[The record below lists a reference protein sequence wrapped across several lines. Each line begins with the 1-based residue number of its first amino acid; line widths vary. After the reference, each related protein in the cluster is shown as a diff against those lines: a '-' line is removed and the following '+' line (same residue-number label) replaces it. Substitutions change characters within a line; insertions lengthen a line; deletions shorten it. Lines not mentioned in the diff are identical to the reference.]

1 MRVAHSCW
9 VGWVVVW
16 LGAGCVTPLAL
27 LTPGGFQPSPTT
39 TTAPSPSVVPNQS
52 AATAPSSAPPSLATP
67 ATQPPSTA
75 TVTAPAV
82 TTPTVTTPTVTT
94 PATTPTVTKPT
105 VTTPSSRPL
114 ARAAEPSPAEG
125 LREVQRLC
133 DRAEVSFRNTEGF
146 IARLRCRELVNGV
159 QRPMEVLMFKY
170 RKTPLSVH
178 MKWIGEVGKGREVLF
193 VEGANDGKMMIR
205 TAAGDIPL
213 VQPGKVISINPDS
226 PLVTAKS
233 RHNIRESGFAPSI
246 RKLREAIQ
254 ASGREPAP
262 RYLGWI
268 NCPEL
273 PEPFEAVEIKIAPN
287 RERWLEDGG
296 RRIMGF
302 DPENGLPTYVVTYDS
317 TGRESEFYV
326 FDCFQSPVPFDEKD
340 FDPEALWGKR

>member
-1 MRVAHSCW
+1 MGVART
-9 VGWVVVW
+9 GWLGGLVVCVVC
-16 LGAGCVTPLAL
+16 LGAGFGAGCVTPMTLLA
-27 LTPGGFQPSPTT
+27 PGGGQPSTPR
-39 TTAPSPSVVPNQS
+39 VS
-52 AATAPSSAPPSLATP
+52 ADALAAISADAAVSNAPPAVRSPRSILPGPAKPQAADSSIPALARP
-67 ATQPPSTA
+67 QAAESPPP
-75 TVTAPAV
+75 VGPAV
-82 TTPTVTTPTVTT
+82 
-94 PATTPTVTKPT
+94 
-105 VTTPSSRPL
+105 RPPQAQ
-114 ARAAEPSPAEG
+114 ARAAEPTVADG

-133 DRAEVSFRNTEGF
+133 DRAEASFRNTESF

-159 QRPMEVLMFKY
+159 QRPMETLLFKY

-213 VQPGKVISINPDS
+213 VQPGKVLSINPDS

-233 RHNIRESGFAPSI
+233 RHSIRESGFAPSI
-246 RKLREAIQ
+246 RKLREALQ
-254 ASGREPAP
+254 GSNGEPPP
-262 RYLGWI
+262 RYLGWL
-268 NCPEL
+268 NRPEL
-273 PEPFEAVEIKIAPN
+273 PEPFEAVEITIAPR
-287 RERWLEDGG
+287 RERWLDDGG

-326 FDCFQSPVPFDEKD
+326 FDCFQSPVPLDDRD

>member
-1 MRVAHSCW
+1 MGVART
-9 VGWVVVW
+9 GW
-16 LGAGCVTPLAL
+16 LGGLVVCLGAGFGVGCVTPLAL
-27 LTPGGFQPSPTT
+27 LTPSSGQPQPASPRVSAEPAANAAANTT
-39 TTAPSPSVVPNQS
+39 VNVAVGDAPPASRSPRSAAPALAESQPTRSPSSTGPV
-52 AATAPSSAPPSLATP
+52 ARPPQAQ
-67 ATQPPSTA
+67 ARGA
-75 TVTAPAV
+75 E
-82 TTPTVTTPTVTT
+82 PTV
-94 PATTPTVTKPT
+94 AD
-105 VTTPSSRPL
+105 
-114 ARAAEPSPAEG
+114 G

-133 DRAEVSFRNTEGF
+133 DRAEASFRNTESF

-159 QRPMEVLMFKY
+159 QRPMETLLFKY

-213 VQPGKVISINPDS
+213 VQPGKVLSINPDS

-233 RHNIRESGFAPSI
+233 RHSIRESGFAPSI
-246 RKLREAIQ
+246 RKLREALQ
-254 ASGREPAP
+254 GSNGEPPP
-262 RYLGWI
+262 RYLGWL
-268 NCPEL
+268 NRPEL
-273 PEPFEAVEIKIAPN
+273 PEPFEAVEITIAPR
-287 RERWLEDGG
+287 RERWLDDGG

-326 FDCFQSPVPFDEKD
+326 FDCFQSPVPLDDRD